1 MLQSELQQPPDYYI
15 SWNIFL
21 QCFPGFCFSLWVQIG
36 IFLYFI
42 NKFIFLW
49 TLLEEVI
56 ILSKGAE
63 WYWNFLLLNIICYIL
78 FSPTSISP
86 HVYFIIFTSIKF
98 FTLAYIY
105 FFIIYLYYIFRLIQI
120 LRGILKYQTIIC
132 RQMCAYLCIYSFF
145 PIIIFFP
152 VWSQH
157 FSSWWLGNGSWVTMF
172 CERKWAAEMNC
183 GYAPKLVQ
191 RLDGVYNSHVKG
203 QQMWC
208 ISKERKT
215 DS

>member
-1 MLQSELQQPPDYYI
+1 MLQSEPQQPPDYYI

-86 HVYFIIFTSIKF
+86 HVYFIFTSIKF

-120 LRGILKYQTIIC
+120 LKDIKVSDNHLQTDVC
-132 RQMCAYLCIYSFF
+132 LLMYLL
-145 PIIIFFP
+145 IF
-152 VWSQH
+152 SYH
-157 FSSWWLGNGSWVTMF
+157 YLFSCLVPAFQLLMI
-172 CERKWAAEMNC
+172 RKWITGNNVLWKKMSCWNELWLC
-183 GYAPKLVQ
+183 
-191 RLDGVYNSHVKG
+191 
-203 QQMWC
+203 C
-208 ISKERKT
+208 
-215 DS
+215 

>member
-1 MLQSELQQPPDYYI
+1 MLQSEPQQPPDYYI

-56 ILSKGAE
+56 ILSRVILK
-63 WYWNFLLLNIICYIL
+63 FPITQHHLLH
-78 FSPTSISP
+78 S
-86 HVYFIIFTSIKF
+86 F
-98 FTLAYIY
+98 FTHIHLSSCLLYYFYINQILY
-105 FFIIYLYYIFRLIQI
+105 ACIYIFFIIYLYYIFRLIQI

-157 FSSWWLGNGSWVTMF
+157 FSSWWLGNGSRVTMF